1 MIQFDKANA
10 DGKEIVIYGKTPT
23 LEDSKDFDE
32 TFKSFCFHSLFIKQ
46 EVVKALQDIRVKC
59 NDVLSMSLFDTKIK
73 RKLVLDEFKSKQE
86 SCITQ
91 MLYHLKGAWIEDLIK
106 VIKNNFSMVGKGWF
120 NMQETSKI
128 TYDFGKLKRF
138 LTVVRLMMQDT
149 VLSVVRRCFYEFKA
163 FIEESIPKRVVVR
176 NACEAENYYLTEDE
190 EKQLNEEEKE
200 KLIKKRAL

>member
-1 MIQFDKANA
+1 M
-10 DGKEIVIYGKTPT
+10 
-23 LEDSKDFDE
+23 
-32 TFKSFCFHSLFIKQ
+32 
-46 EVVKALQDIRVKC
+46 
-59 NDVLSMSLFDTKIK
+59 KIK

-106 VIKNNFSMVGKGWF
+106 VIKSNFSMVGKGWF

-149 VLSVVRRCFYEFKA
+149 VLSVVRRCFSEFKA
-163 FIEESIPKRVVVR
+163 FIEQSIPKNVVVKSASEV
-176 NACEAENYYLTEDE
+176 NNYYLTE
-190 EKQLNEEEKE
+190 QEEKE
-200 KLIKKRAL
+200 LSEDQKHNLIKERALEPLFYVDLNQKDHDFGFSIPPERFVRMVKGLFEKPFEDLAKIPDLEPKILSDLYKAIKN

>member
-1 MIQFDKANA
+1 
-10 DGKEIVIYGKTPT
+10 
-23 LEDSKDFDE
+23 
-32 TFKSFCFHSLFIKQ
+32 
-46 EVVKALQDIRVKC
+46 
-59 NDVLSMSLFDTKIK
+59 MSLFDTRIK

-86 SCITQ
+86 SNITQ

-149 VLSVVRRCFYEFKA
+149 VLSVVRRCFYEFKD
-163 FIEESIPKRVVVR
+163 FIFQSIPKRV
-176 NACEAENYYLTEDE
+176 
-190 EKQLNEEEKE
+190 
-200 KLIKKRAL
+200 